1 MDLPSWR
8 KSKGWTQAVLADR
21 LGLRSKAHVSRL
33 ESKRER
39 VSAELA
45 IAIDR
50 LSRGEVRVAELRPD
64 LQDVRVI
71 QPAAAE
77 AGAAV

>member
-8 KSKGWTQAVLADR
+8 KSKGWTQSVLADR

-33 ESKRER
+33 ETKRER

-50 LSRGEVRVAELRPD
+50 LTTGAVRVADLRPD
-64 LQDVRVI
+64 LHDVRVI
-71 QPAAAE
+71 RADAQT
-77 AGAAV
+77 GASA

>member
-8 KSKGWTQAVLADR
+8 KSKGWTQSVLADR

-33 ESKRER
+33 ETKRDR

-50 LSRGEVRVAELRPD
+50 LTRGEVSVSALRPD
-64 LQDVRVI
+64 LHDVRVI
-71 QPAAAE
+71 RPEAANRAS
-77 AGAAV
+77 A